1 MNQAAL
7 QQYKA
12 IGVQGGIMDAN
23 PHQLISMLIT
33 GAMDRVAS
41 ARGSIMRGEISR
53 KGELLSSVIAIVDS
67 LRASLDHNAGGE
79 ISGNLASLYDY
90 MEQLL
95 MQANLASDIAPLEEV
110 SAILMEIRAGWEAIP
125 INARTV

>member
-67 LRASLDHNAGGE
+67 LRASLDHDAGGE

-95 MQANLASDIAPLEEV
+95 MQANMASDIAPLEEV

-125 INARTV
+125 INARAV

>member
-53 KGELLSSVIAIVDS
+53 KGELLSSVIAIVDG
-67 LRASLDHNAGGE
+67 LRASLDHKAGGE

-95 MQANLASDIAPLEEV
+95 MQANMASDIAPLEEV

-125 INARTV
+125 INARVV

>member
-7 QQYKA
+7 NQYKA
-12 IGVQGGIMDAN
+12 IGVQGGIMDAS
-23 PHQLISMLIT
+23 PHQLISMLIN

-67 LRASLDHNAGGE
+67 LRASLDHKAGGE

-90 MEQLL
+90 IEQLL
-95 MQANLASDIAPLEEV
+95 MQANMASDIAPLEEV

>member
-79 ISGNLASLYDY
+79 IAGNLASLYDY